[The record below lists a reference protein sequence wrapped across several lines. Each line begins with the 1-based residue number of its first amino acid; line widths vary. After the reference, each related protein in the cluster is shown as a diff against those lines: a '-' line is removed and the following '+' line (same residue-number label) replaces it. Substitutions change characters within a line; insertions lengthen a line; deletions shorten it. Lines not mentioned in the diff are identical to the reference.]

1 MTTKPFDE
9 NVTMMKE
16 LLRRLLVKKQ
26 PAPTVF
32 CGAATPDPMTDAQ
45 LREWALRLH
54 AKSVDPAKLSGLG
67 IDPAM
72 LLKAQ
77 LDDQALA
84 EVRRWSGIPQP
95 TRNV

>member
-1 MTTKPFDE
+1 MLK
-9 NVTMMKE
+9 M
-16 LLRRLLVKKQ
+16 LLRRLLCKKQ
-26 PAPTVF
+26 PARKVF
-32 CGAATPDPMTDAQ
+32 FGTAAPDPMTDAQ
-45 LREWALRLH
+45 LRDWALRLH

-72 LLKAQ
+72 LLTAQ

-84 EVRRWSGIPQP
+84 DVRRWSGIPQP